1 MGKLYTKYGKRL
13 LDLIFSSVFLVIF
26 SPVFL
31 LIVALM
37 LIISPGPVIYRGKRI
52 GLHEREFD
60 ILKFRTMVV
69 NAESLGGSC
78 TTSTDPRVTP
88 LGRILRKVK
97 IDELPQL
104 WNVFR
109 GDMSLVGPRPDTP
122 HYISKIS
129 KDERRKIFSVRPGI
143 TDLATLEIV
152 DEEETLSRVEDPD
165 QYYETVTLPWKVRK
179 QTEYVES
186 ISPWLDLKI
195 ILKTIYS
202 IFVR

>member
-1 MGKLYTKYGKRL
+1 
-13 LDLIFSSVFLVIF
+13 
-26 SPVFL
+26 
-31 LIVALM
+31 M